1 MSKEIIE
8 GNKLIAEFMGAI
20 WRKDDYGLFGYS
32 YSDVGKA
39 PTEHSGYWWDVKA
52 LQYHTSWDWLMP
64 VVEKISNI
72 HYPDYWNGRQPD
84 DVGEWDN
91 CAYPRTFGMRDKEGN
106 YMVRF
111 NANVL
116 YSAKTLIEATWLA
129 VIEFIKD
136 YNITENPKQ

>member
-1 MSKEIIE
+1 MTPTIE
-8 GNKLIAEFMGAI
+8 GNKLIAEFMGGKVEQFV
-20 WRKDDYGLFGYS
+20 WRKYEPMGVCFAEQVHGLQS
-32 YSDVGKA
+32 HLLHDL
-39 PTEHSGYWWDVKA
+39 E
-52 LQYHTSWDWLMP
+52 YHTSWDWLMP

-91 CAYPRTFGMRDKEGN
+91 CAYPRTFGMRDSEGN

-136 YNITENPKQ
+136 YNITENQKQ